1 MRIIERVELGILT
14 VYRQSVLREVVC
26 ADREELN
33 LLGELLCEHNGGGS
47 FDHDTDLDLTD
58 LLALGDKLL
67 TALLEDLLR
76 VLDLAH
82 GNDHREH
89 DADLAVSS
97 GSEQGSELSLEDVVL
112 LQADTD
118 SAVTERWVILLGKV
132 EVVSLLVGA
141 DIEGSDDDLLAAHDL
156 GDALVDSELFVL
168 GREGL
173 GVEINELGA
182 EKSDAARVVLEHH
195 RGVGNVAD
203 VCINV
208 DLCAVEGDV
217 GLLLELLEKRSLLY
231 VLDAF
236 LVEGIEQILSRLNVN
251 AVVVAVDDRELAVPV
266 LVDLCTDES
275 GNIHVAGENRGVAV
289 GAAEV
294 SDKAQQLA
302 LVELYGLGRSQIL
315 SDDDKRL
322 VALVNAAVG
331 ACEYVDYASGDILYV
346 GGARLHVL
354 VVHRREGL
362 GKVLARR
369 LDGVLGGLAL
379 CIDDFSD

>member
-1 MRIIERVELGILT
+1 ML
-14 VYRQSVLREVVC
+14 
-26 ADREELN
+26 
-33 LLGELLCEHNGGGS
+33 
-47 FDHDTDLDLTD
+47 
-58 LLALGDKLL
+58 
-67 TALLEDLLR
+67 
-76 VLDLAH
+76 
-82 GNDHREH
+82 
-89 DADLAVSS
+89 
-97 GSEQGSELSLEDVVL
+97 
-112 LQADTD
+112 
-118 SAVTERWVILLGKV
+118 ILLGKV
-132 EVVSLLVGA
+132 EAVSLLVGA
-141 DIEGSDDDLLAAHDL
+141 DVESSDDDLLAAHNL

-168 GREGL
+168 GGEGL
-173 GVEINELGA
+173 GMQIDELGA

-203 VCINV
+203 VGVNV
-208 DLCAVEGDV
+208 DLGAVEGDV

-236 LVEGIEQILSRLNVN
+236 LVEGIEQILSRLNVD

-266 LVDLCTDES
+266 LVDLCADES

-289 GAAEV
+289 CAAEV

-302 LVELYGLGRSQIL
+302 LVELNGLGRSQIL

-331 ACEYVDYASGDILYV
+331 ARENVDYASGDILYV

-354 VVHRREGL
+354 VVHRCEGL

-379 CIDDFSD
+379 SIDDFGD